1 MNNKNIYSWNPVYSF
16 VINLKNEYQKKFGS
30 VSDYNYD
37 IPCLNYWAN
46 NIDNSYYSNVLK
58 YLDINQY
65 GNLVLIRYKGY
76 DELFNM
82 DGFSMDTFWDDN
94 DGFYRE
100 CRSLVID
107 VYAETI
113 VLCPFRKFRNVNES
127 ENDSLKSLIHRININ
142 HGEYEVTEKKDG
154 SMQCATLYNG
164 KIVMCGSQAL
174 DPTKSWRL
182 EDGYR
187 MMNID
192 NNLKRV
198 IERSPGF
205 TFIFEYVSL
214 RDAHVVKYNKEEEG
228 LYLIGIRDNYT
239 GALMSYHDV
248 IEIANEN
255 CLKTIESYEKTIDEI
270 LMDMKTYSCDN
281 IEGYVIR
288 VGDYMCKIKTDD
300 YIDMCKILT
309 KYASK
314 NMVIHNIA
322 DGMWDDFYA
331 KVPEQKKDSVL
342 TASKIVFDFITKEES
357 TTDKYYHYVLNE
369 FGSNKKDF
377 MIGVAKSVPKK
388 YSGYV
393 INKYLG
399 RDNNYIKSSNGRYK
413 KWAEISSD
421 T

>member
-1 MNNKNIYSWNPVYSF
+1 M
-16 VINLKNEYQKKFGS
+16 
-30 VSDYNYD
+30 
-37 IPCLNYWAN
+37 NYWAN
-46 NIDNSYYSNVLK
+46 HIDDSYYSGVLK
-58 YLDINQY
+58 YIDINQF
-65 GNLVLIRYKGY
+65 GNMVLIRYKGY
-76 DELFNM
+76 DELFNI
-82 DGFSMDTFWDDN
+82 DGFSLDNFWDDN
-94 DGFYRE
+94 NGFYRG

-107 VYAETI
+107 VCSETI
-113 VLCPFRKFRNVNES
+113 VLCPFKKFRNVNES
-127 ENDSLKSLIHRININ
+127 ENDSLKNLIHRINVN
-142 HGEYEVTEKKDG
+142 NGEYEVTEKKDG

-164 KIVMCGSQAL
+164 EIVMCGSQAL
-174 DPTKSWRL
+174 DATKSWRL
-182 EDGYR
+182 EDGYH

-198 IERSPGF
+198 VEKSPGF

-214 RDAHVVKYNKEEEG
+214 RDAHVVKYSKEEEG
-228 LYLIGIRDNYT
+228 LYLIGVRNNYT
-239 GALMSYHDV
+239 GELMPYHNV
-248 IEIANEN
+248 IDIANKN
-255 CLKTIESYEKTIDEI
+255 CLKTIKYYEKTIDEI
-270 LMDMKTYSCDN
+270 LIDMKTYSCDN
-281 IEGYVIR
+281 MEGYVIR

-331 KVPEQKKDSVL
+331 KAPEQKKEAVL
-342 TASKIVFDFITKEES
+342 TASKIVFDFIEKEES
-357 TTDKYYHYVLNE
+357 ITDKYYQYVLNK

-377 MIGVAKSVPKK
+377 MIGVTKFVPKK

-399 RDNNYIKSSNGRYK
+399 RNNNYIKSSSGRYK